1 MATQLNPYLSLQIL
15 TIFLSFFHHSMCITI
30 EKQALLKFKSQLI
43 DPLNYLDSWK
53 DSDSDSGSP
62 CKFYG
67 ITCDQETGFVTDISL
82 DNKSLSGVISPSLSI
97 LQSLTSLVLPSNL
110 LSGIIPSEFRN
121 LTNLKVLNLTGNIMN
136 GTIPDLSNLIKL
148 ERLDLSGNYFS
159 GAFPAW
165 VGNLSGLVSLG
176 LGDNDYDE
184 GEIPESLGNLKK
196 LYWLYLA
203 SSNLRGAIPDSIFE
217 LEALGTLDICKNKIS
232 GNFPNSIYKLKNLF
246 KIELYGNN
254 LTGEIPAGL
263 ANLTLLQ
270 EFDISDNQMHG
281 TVPHEIGLLRKL
293 TVFHLFKN
301 NFSGEIPVGFGDMQ
315 HLFALSLYKNSFSG
329 EFPQNLGRISPLN
342 SIDIS
347 ENKFSGAFPR
357 YLCQNGNLQNLL
369 ALDNDF
375 SGEFPDSYARCNPL
389 QRLRVNQ
396 NRLNGTIPD
405 GIWSLP
411 NVQVMDFSDNYVTGW
426 ISPGIGDSK
435 NLNELMLSNNR
446 FSGEIP
452 KELGQLMLLERVIL
466 NGNKLSGKI
475 PSELGA
481 LEQINSLQLEENE
494 LIGTIPSELANC
506 PRLVNLNLAWNFLSG
521 EIPDSLSNMLSLNS
535 LNLSRN
541 LLIGPIPRNL
551 DKLKLSSIDLSNN
564 QLSGTVPSD
573 LLAVAGDI
581 AFLGNKGL
589 CIDEEKSTGQ
599 LINTDLGLCHVKRG
613 HKNFIKSKLVML
625 CIILFALAIILV
637 GLLLV
642 SYRSFK
648 QNEFDMDNRVDVE
661 KEKRSNWKL
670 ESFQQ
675 VEFDVDEICS
685 VDEDNLIGTGS
696 SGKVYRLDLKKGF
709 GTVAVKQIWKGN
721 GVKLMAAEMEILGKI
736 RHRNILKLLACLTKE
751 GSNFLVFE
759 YMENGNLFEA
769 LHKEIKVG
777 KPELDWFKRYRI
789 ALGAA
794 KGIAYLHH
802 DYSPPIIHRDIK
814 STNILLDEDYEAKI
828 ADFGVAKLA
837 EQVSPKGSNV
847 SCFAG
852 THGYIAPEM
861 AYSHKATEKIDIY
874 SYGVVLLELVTGKRP
889 IEEEYGEGKD
899 IVYWVSAHLNN
910 RENVLKILDS
920 KVVVTEL
927 VQDDM
932 IKVLK
937 IAILCTAKLPN
948 PRPNMKEVVKMLI
961 DAEPCTLRS
970 PDSFEKYDDKPF
982 LSG

>member
-1 MATQLNPYLSLQIL
+1 MATQPSPYLSLQIL
-15 TIFLSFFHHSMCITI
+15 TIFLSFFHHSMCMTI
-30 EKQALLKFKSQLI
+30 ETQALLKFKTQLI
-43 DPLNYLDSWK
+43 DPLNFLDSWK
-53 DSDSDSGSP
+53 YSDSGSP

-67 ITCDQETGFVTDISL
+67 ITCDQETGFVTEISL
-82 DNKSLSGVISPSLSI
+82 DNKSLSGVISPSLSV

-110 LSGIIPSEFRN
+110 ISGIIPSEFRN
-121 LTNLKVLNLTGNIMN
+121 LTNLRVFNLTDNNMN

-148 ERLDLSGNYFS
+148 ESLDLSGNYFS

-165 VGNLSGLVSLG
+165 VGNLTSLVSLG
-176 LGDNDYDE
+176 LGENDYDD
-184 GEIPESLGNLKK
+184 GKIPERLGNLKK

-203 SSNLRGAIPDSIFE
+203 GSNLRGEIPDSIFE
-217 LEALGTLDICKNKIS
+217 LDALGTLDICQNKIS
-232 GNFPNSIYKLKNLF
+232 GNFPSSIYKLKNLF

-281 TVPHEIGLLRKL
+281 TIPHEIGNLRKL
-293 TVFHLFKN
+293 TVFHLFRN

-315 HLFALSLYKNSFSG
+315 HLFAISLYKNSFSG
-329 EFPQNLGRISPLN
+329 EFPQNLGRFSPLN

-357 YLCQNGNLQNLL
+357 YLCQNENLQNLL
-369 ALDNDF
+369 ALNNDF
-375 SGEFPDSYARCNPL
+375 SGDFPDSYAGCNPL

-405 GIWSLP
+405 GVWSLP
-411 NVQVMDFSDNYVTGW
+411 NVQVMDFSDNYFTGG
-426 ISPGIGDSK
+426 ISSGIGDSK
-435 NLNELMLSNNR
+435 NLNELTLSNNG

-452 KELGQLMLLERVIL
+452 KELGQLVLLERVIL
-466 NGNKLSGKI
+466 NNNKFSGKI

-481 LEQINSLQLEENE
+481 LELINSLQLEENE
-494 LIGTIPSELANC
+494 FTGTIPSELAGC
-506 PRLVNLNLAWNFLSG
+506 PRLVNINLAWNSLSG
-521 EIPDSLSNMLSLNS
+521 EIPDSFSNMVSLNS

-541 LLIGPIPRNL
+541 LLSGPIPRNL

-573 LLAVAGDI
+573 LLAVAGDG
-581 AFLGNKGL
+581 AFLGNKDL
-589 CIDEEKSTGQ
+589 CVDDEKNTGR
-599 LINTDLGLCHVKRG
+599 LINTDLGLCHGKSG

-625 CIILFALAIILV
+625 CIVLFALAIILV

-642 SYRSFK
+642 SYKSFK
-648 QNEFDMDNRVDVE
+648 QNEADMDNRVDAE

-675 VEFDVDEICS
+675 VEFEVDEICKL
-685 VDEDNLIGTGS
+685 DEDNLIGSGS
-696 SGKVYRLDLKKGF
+696 SGKVYRLDLKKGC
-709 GTVAVKQIWKGN
+709 GTVAVKQLWKGN
-721 GVKLMAAEMEILGKI
+721 RVKLMAAEMEILGKI

-759 YMENGNLFEA
+759 YMENGNLFQA
-769 LHKEIKVG
+769 LHREIKVG
-777 KPELDWFKRYRI
+777 RPELDWFQRYRV
-789 ALGAA
+789 ALGTA

-814 STNILLDEDYEAKI
+814 TTNILLDEDYEAKI
-828 ADFGVAKLA
+828 ADFGVAKVA
-837 EQVSPKGSNV
+837 ELVSPKESNV

-852 THGYIAPEM
+852 THGYMAPEM
-861 AYSHKATEKIDIY
+861 AYSLKATEKIDIY

-899 IVYWVSAHLNN
+899 LVYWVSAHLNN

-920 KVVVTEL
+920 KVVTEL

-937 IAILCTAKLPN
+937 IATLCTAKLPN
-948 PRPNMKEVVKMLI
+948 LRPNMKEVVKMLI
-961 DAEPCTLRS
+961 DAEPCTFRS
-970 PDSFEKYDDKPF
+970 PDSFEKYDEKPF

>member
-1 MATQLNPYLSLQIL
+1 MCL
-15 TIFLSFFHHSMCITI
+15 TV

-53 DSDSDSGSP
+53 DSDLDSGSP

-67 ITCDQETGFVTDISL
+67 ITCDQETGFVREISL
-82 DNKSLSGVISPSLSI
+82 DNKSLSGVISPSLSV

-121 LTNLKVLNLTGNIMN
+121 LTNLKVLNLTGNHMS

-148 ERLDLSGNYFS
+148 ERLDLSWNYFS

-176 LGDNDYDE
+176 LGENDYDE

-203 SSNLRGAIPDSIFE
+203 GSNLKGVIPDSIFE

-232 GNFPNSIYKLKNLF
+232 GNFPNSIHKLKNLF

-263 ANLTLLQ
+263 ADLNLLQ

-281 TVPHEIGLLRKL
+281 TVPHEIANLRKL

-329 EFPQNLGRISPLN
+329 EFPQNLGRFSPFN

-375 SGEFPDSYARCNPL
+375 SGEFPDSYAGCNPL

-405 GIWSLP
+405 GVWSLP
-411 NVQVMDFSDNYVTGW
+411 NVQVMDFSDNYITGW

-435 NLNELMLSNNR
+435 NLNELMLSNNG

-452 KELGQLMLLERVIL
+452 KELGQLMLLERVVL
-466 NGNKLSGKI
+466 NNNKFSGKI

-481 LEQINSLQLEENE
+481 LEQINYLQLEENE
-494 LIGTIPSELANC
+494 LIGTIPAELANC
-506 PRLVNLNLAWNFLSG
+506 PRLVNLNLARNFLSG
-521 EIPDSLSNMLSLNS
+521 EIPDSLSNMVSLNS

-541 LLIGPIPRNL
+541 LLTGSIPRNL
-551 DKLKLSSIDLSNN
+551 DKLKLSYIDLSNN

-573 LLAVAGDI
+573 LLAVAGDR
-581 AFLGNKGL
+581 AFLGNQGL

-599 LINTDLGLCHVKRG
+599 LINTDLGLCHGKRG
-613 HKNFIKSKLVML
+613 HNNFIKSKLVML
-625 CIILFALAIILV
+625 CIILFALVIILG

-648 QNEFDMDNRVDVE
+648 QDEVDMDNRVDVE
-661 KEKRSNWKL
+661 KEKSSNWKL

-675 VEFDVDEICS
+675 VEFDVDEIRS
-685 VDEDNLIGTGS
+685 VNEDNLIGSGS
-696 SGKVYRLDLKKGF
+696 SGKVYRLDLKKGC
-709 GTVAVKQIWKGN
+709 GTVAVKHLWKGN
-721 GVKLMAAEMEILGKI
+721 GVKLMAAEIDILGKI

-751 GSNFLVFE
+751 GSNFLVLE
-759 YMENGNLFEA
+759 YMENGNLFQA
-769 LHKEIKVG
+769 LHREIKVG
-777 KPELDWFKRYRI
+777 RPELDWFQRYRI

-837 EQVSPKGSNV
+837 EQVSPKGSNI

-861 AYSHKATEKIDIY
+861 AYSLKVTEKIDIY

-910 RENVLKILDS
+910 RKNVLKILDS
-920 KVVVTEL
+920 KVVTEL

-932 IKVLK
+932 IKVLR

-970 PDSFEKYDDKPF
+970 PDCLEKYDDKPL